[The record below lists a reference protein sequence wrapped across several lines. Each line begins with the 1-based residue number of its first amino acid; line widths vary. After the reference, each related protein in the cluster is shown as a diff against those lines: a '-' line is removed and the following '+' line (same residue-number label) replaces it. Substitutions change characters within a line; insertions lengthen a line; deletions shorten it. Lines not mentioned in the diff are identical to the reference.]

1 MCTMIHSKHRSHH
14 FCSKHYSIK
23 PLMYR
28 KRQKVSSTAGDHA
41 VWEETNVS
49 TKPEKEKTSASSSQS
64 FLVCLLVVIKL

>member
-28 KRQKVSSTAGDHA
+28 KRQRVSSTAGDHA
-41 VWEETNVS
+41 VWEETFQLLS
-49 TKPEKEKTSASSSQS
+49 TKPEKEKT
-64 FLVCLLVVIKL
+64 LVQAQVSLS

>member
-1 MCTMIHSKHRSHH
+1 MIHSKHRSHH

-49 TKPEKEKTSASSSQS
+49 IT
-64 FLVCLLVVIKL
+64 FN